1 MLIENPTFVDIETN
15 GFLDVLDTVHCL
27 ALAEGDAPVELLVGY
42 QPIAQRVSTWS
53 SRKAPREASQNA
65 SQTASRKVVLVAH
78 NGIAFDIPALAKVFG
93 LREADVVVIDTL
105 VLSRLVFPDMSPDD
119 DMLVLRGKLP
129 ARLMGSH
136 SLEAWGYRL
145 GCHKGDY
152 AGGWEEYNPE
162 MGVYCKQDVEVLRK
176 LYKHILKQMPSLE
189 SVELEHAVQHIVQRQ
204 VRHGVCFN
212 VERAIELNAEL
223 RGAIITVEK
232 NLKATFGA
240 WYRATRSD
248 GAGAHIFV
256 PSRDNA
262 KLGYV
267 AGAALCPVELV
278 EFNPGSRAHI
288 TKVLLDAGW
297 KPEKFTDAGNPK
309 VDEEVLAGVDH
320 PHVQK
325 ILAYLLLKKRLGQLS
340 DGENGWLRLV
350 RKGRIHGS
358 VNTNGAVT
366 GRMTHAAPNLAQVP
380 SVKKGKNDAGEEVV
394 LYGESGGWGYEMRD
408 LFVAPRGKRLV
419 GCDAAG
425 LELRMLGHYMGRYDN
440 GAYAN
445 VVVSGDIHT
454 ANQHAA
460 GLPSRSNAKTFI
472 LRQRDDLLATA
483 RLKLRELSEHPTGL
497 SEGNTERSA
506 AVKCRR
512 YPGPERVRKMCR
524 VGELSDVREE
534 SCSLHPLADF
544 PAVNVQRLS
553 REGVHPSGWKR
564 VAPPPR
570 VKI

>member
-1 MLIENPTFVDIETN
+1 MLTTKPIYIDIETN

-27 ALAEGDAPVELLVGY
+27 GAADGDAPVELIVGH
-42 QPIAQRVSTWS
+42 QPIAKRVSSW
-53 SRKAPREASQNA
+53 ASQKA
-65 SQTASRKVVLVAH
+65 SGKMHLVAH

-93 LREADVVVIDTL
+93 LDEADVVVVDTL

-119 DMLVLRGKLP
+119 DKLVLRGKLP

-152 AGGWEEYNPE
+152 TGGWAEYNDD
-162 MGVYCKQDVEVLRK
+162 MGVYCVQDVEVLRK
-176 LYKHILKQMPSLE
+176 LYKHILAQMPSLE
-189 SVELEHAVQHIVQRQ
+189 SVELEHQVQHIVQRQ

-223 RGAIITVEK
+223 TSALRTLERD
-232 NLKATFGA
+232 LKATFGA
-240 WYRATRSD
+240 WYRAARSD

-267 AGAALCPVELV
+267 AGAALCPVERV

-297 KPEKFTDAGNPK
+297 KPEKFTEAGNPK

-320 PHVQK
+320 PHVKK

-340 DGENGWLRLV
+340 DGDNGWLRLV
-350 RKGRIHGS
+350 RRGRIHGQ

-366 GRMTHAAPNLAQVP
+366 GRMTHSSPNLAQVP
-380 SVKKGKNDAGEEVV
+380 SVKKGKNDAGVEVV
-394 LYGESGGWGYEMRD
+394 LYGEAGGWGYEMRD
-408 LFVAPRGKRLV
+408 LFCVPRGRKLV
-419 GCDAAG
+419 GCDASG
-425 LELRMLGHYMGRYDN
+425 LELRMLAHYMGRYDD
-440 GAYAN
+440 GAYGN
-445 VVVSGDIHT
+445 IVVSGDIHT

-472 LRQRDDLLATA
+472 LTHRDDLRVTA
-483 RLKLRELSEHPTGL
+483 RLKLRELRGPPTGM
-497 SEGNTERSA
+497 SGDNPERSA
-506 AVKCRR
+506 AGRRRRANRQFQGPGMGLKC
-512 YPGPERVRKMCR
+512 
-524 VGELSDVREE
+524 VGYASSPTLEKSHAASPHSPTSQL
-534 SCSLHPLADF
+534 
-544 PAVNVQRLS
+544 
-553 REGVHPSGWKR
+553 
-564 VAPPPR
+564 
-570 VKI
+570 